1 MALDKQVSSG
11 YIKGGYIHEFKVFL
25 VTFTRTTQNQTSK
38 NSGIDKSRTCE
49 ASSRTE
55 KLWELNAARTR
66 WVTFLRKWP
75 LLGYVFSYEPIP
87 MHRRKALAELTQW
100 TIKKDHEVGEIVQF
114 GRRCR
119 GNRRVIGWEHNVWSM
134 KFLRKLENLIVNS
147 FEFTSSLSPL
157 PLHNSSF
164 PFFLRKGADLWIIS
178 GSEFS
183 CVKSSC
189 VETTENVQ
197 KNNMHDFS
205 GFNENAHSGKSCYD
219 HCPHF
224 VLCLCGEHWINQYFP
239 VSVDVD

>member
-183 CVKSSC
+183 CVWSQA
-189 VETTENVQ
+189 V
-197 KNNMHDFS
+197 
-205 GFNENAHSGKSCYD
+205 
-219 HCPHF
+219 
-224 VLCLCGEHWINQYFP
+224 
-239 VSVDVD
+239 